1 MLTHWY
7 VFTVCCRRAVCTICS
22 WFTGEVGSMR
32 TQQHGFVK
40 KHNLTAD
47 STGTF
52 VDELACLYFL
62 TWYIAYWT
70 CYSNAHTAFVCPVY
84 MVSNEIYSWTCSLLH
99 QGWNDY
105 RLMWDP
111 DEYDGI
117 KKIRLPS
124 QHIWLPDIVL
134 YNKYVS
140 FLLWRNIVFM
150 HKICTIE
157 NISHIKS

>member
-1 MLTHWY
+1 MQ
-7 VFTVCCRRAVCTICS
+7 
-22 WFTGEVGSMR
+22 
-32 TQQHGFVK
+32 TQQRVK
-40 KHNLTAD
+40 KCSLTAD

-52 VDELACLYFL
+52 MDEPACLYFL
-62 TWYIAYWT
+62 TFYIANQT
-70 CYSNAHTAFVCPVY
+70 CSSNAHTAFACQVGMISY
-84 MVSNEIYSWTCSLLH
+84 EIYSWACVLLH

-140 FLLWRNIVFM
+140 FLLQRNTVSFLDL
-150 HKICTIE
+150 
-157 NISHIKS
+157 